1 MSVYLFVMHSVPVID
16 SAIKLSMV
24 LP

>member
-1 MSVYLFVMHSVPVID
+1 MPVYLFVMHSVPVID